1 MLAKAYPLLLELDT
15 LNGAVISVLSPPL
28 NPPPWM
34 NTMSGNGP
42 LPSGTS
48 RSSLLRLRAELYAT
62 FLRLREVM
70 LHAPPEAVAEL
81 LDEAA
86 ATELLDG
93 WLLELAATELLLD

>member
-1 MLAKAYPLLLELDT
+1 
-15 LNGAVISVLSPPL
+15 
-28 NPPPWM
+28 
-34 NTMSGNGP
+34 
-42 LPSGTS
+42 
-48 RSSLLRLRAELYAT
+48 
-62 FLRLREVM
+62 M